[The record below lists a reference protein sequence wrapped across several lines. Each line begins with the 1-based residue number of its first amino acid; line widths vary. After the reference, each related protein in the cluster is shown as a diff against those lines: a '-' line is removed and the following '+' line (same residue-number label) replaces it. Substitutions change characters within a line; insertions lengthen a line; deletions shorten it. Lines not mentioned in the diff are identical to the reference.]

1 MARRSI
7 TNSVADVEDAP
18 GDAIEREPN
27 LRDVAYARL
36 QQLWLNGTIKP
47 QQWLS
52 QRQLVELI
60 DAPLAS
66 VRDAL
71 KRLEA
76 EGLVVLQP
84 KRGVFTLGTTPTQIS
99 EIYAFRMLLE
109 VTAVGR
115 AAERPD
121 MVAIGRLMSE
131 TRRLYDTRQQSDE
144 AWAAEL
150 PQRIECDVGFHR
162 FVIGQFNNAYIS
174 EAFDRAIS
182 RQRLY
187 RLTFPGSNRRDGVA
201 LAEHIDVLAAIADGV
216 PSRAM
221 EAMRSH
227 LSLALRRTLDI
238 PETETKAR

>member
-1 MARRSI
+1 MAN
-7 TNSVADVEDAP
+7 TDAAGDTG
-18 GDAIEREPN
+18 GDALEREPN
-27 LRDVAYARL
+27 LRDAAYAQL
-36 QQLWLNGTIKP
+36 QKLWLDGTIKP

-52 QRQLVELI
+52 QRQLVEMI
-60 DAPLAS
+60 GAPLAP

-109 VTAVGR
+109 LPAVAR

-121 MVAIGRLMSE
+121 MATVARLMAE
-131 TRRLYDTRQQSDE
+131 TRRLYETSQQSDE

-150 PQRIECDVGFHR
+150 PQRIEADIGFHR
-162 FVIGQFNNAYIS
+162 FVIRQFNNAYIA

-201 LAEHIDVLAAIADGV
+201 LAEHIEVLAAIADGS
-216 PSRAM
+216 PALAT
-221 EAMRSH
+221 EAMRNH
-227 LSLALRRTLDI
+227 LSLALRRTLDM
-238 PETETKAR
+238 PEREAKST